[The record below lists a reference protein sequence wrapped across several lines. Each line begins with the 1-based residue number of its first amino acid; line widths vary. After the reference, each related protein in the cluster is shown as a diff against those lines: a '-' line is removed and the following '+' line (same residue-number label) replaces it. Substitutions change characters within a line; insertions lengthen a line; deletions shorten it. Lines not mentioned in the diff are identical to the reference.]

1 MNLFGNESEDK
12 EPNGNPTY
20 ARAKELF
27 ISVDET
33 GESIY
38 TLEEIVEKLNVEG
51 YEKISKSKLSRWSN
65 SFDWKEKRE
74 TLKRNAI
81 TNAELSKGK
90 NLDSTVGLGSIIN
103 LADYIKKTAKIN
115 QDGLEVLGNWINA
128 LKDRPSI
135 SEKEAAVA
143 TKVVEATGKLYEEVL
158 KKMGEKD
165 NAKATASEVVTLLKK
180 ERGIV
185 DVEVLD

>member
-1 MNLFGNESEDK
+1 MDLFGNESEDK

-115 QDGLEVLGNWINA
+115 QDGLEVLGNWISA
-128 LKDRPSI
+128 LKDNPSI
-135 SEKEAAVA
+135 SEKEAAVV

-158 KKMGEKD
+158 KKIGEKD

-185 DVEVLD
+185 DVEILD